1 MWKVPWQ
8 NGFRG
13 NVIIN
18 KIKDNLMG
26 IILTS
31 VALGIL
37 IFVAPDIINSIFN
50 IGKDVGQA
58 LAKWF

>member
-1 MWKVPWQ
+1 M
-8 NGFRG
+8 
-13 NVIIN
+13 IN
-18 KIKDNLMG
+18 TIRDNLMG
-26 IILTS
+26 VILTS
-31 VALGIL
+31 VFLGIL